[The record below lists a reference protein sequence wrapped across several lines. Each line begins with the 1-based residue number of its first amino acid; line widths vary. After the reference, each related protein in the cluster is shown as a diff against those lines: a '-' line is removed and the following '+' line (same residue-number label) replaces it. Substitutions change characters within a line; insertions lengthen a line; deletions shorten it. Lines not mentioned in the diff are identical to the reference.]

1 MASFWL
7 YGVLLCVVYYY
18 YYYFCVHIWKF
29 GLSDLVQLI
38 ALKDLHVFY
47 AKSDINNNDRL
58 TAFDPGQPG

>member
-18 YYYFCVHIWKF
+18 YYYFCVHFWKF

-38 ALKDLHVFY
+38 AQKDLHMFY
-47 AKSDINNNDRL
+47 AKRDIN
-58 TAFDPGQPG
+58 TAHHIIFVSSDN